1 MEFAAA
7 SLDKANR
14 IAGVI
19 VFIFILGMLSMPLWP
34 IQVIQ
39 SMPIRWVWLVPGVV
53 ILVILLVAAG
63 FSPRGY
69 RLTDSELAV
78 RRRAFGVKRYQLS
91 SFYSIEDAEENF
103 KPFSHKRSGAA
114 GFFGYSGRYKNKVW
128 GHYEAQATNA
138 KQALVLLG
146 PTPLVVSPAEPGM
159 FKEIIQARLKQ
170 LERAQ

>member
-7 SLDKANR
+7 PLDKTNR

-39 SMPIRWVWLVPGVV
+39 SMPIRWAWLLPGVS
-53 ILVILLVAAG
+53 ILLILLVVAG
-63 FSPRGY
+63 FSPAGY
-69 RLTDSELAV
+69 HVTDTELAV

-91 SFYSIEDAEENF
+91 SFYSIEDAGEDF
-103 KPFSHKRSGAA
+103 KPFGHKRGGAA

-146 PTPLVVSPAEPGM
+146 PIPLVVSPAEPGM
-159 FKEIIQARLKQ
+159 FKEIIEARMKQ
-170 LERAQ
+170 LKRTQ